1 MKIEIKIRYLILWL
15 FLLYFLPSPIYF
27 AIIYPKTISGDGG
40 MVYILPLF
48 VSFISMIATTF
59 FLFITNKLLQKK
71 VYVIPVFFFVI
82 LFSSG
87 ISLLLF
93 QNGGSIIMKS
103 FLISNA
109 ISLFITGVFSYY
121 QKDIYRALKGES

>member
-1 MKIEIKIRYLILWL
+1 MKIEIKIRHLILWL
-15 FLLYFLPSPIYF
+15 FLLYFLPSPFYF
-27 AIIYPKTISGDGG
+27 AIVYPKTISGDGG
-40 MVYILPLF
+40 IIYILPLF
-48 VSFISMIATTF
+48 VSFVSTILTLF
-59 FLFITNKLLQKK
+59 FLFITNKVLHKK

-93 QNGGSIIMKS
+93 QNDNSTIMKS

-109 ISLFITGVFSYY
+109 ISLFITGLFSYY
-121 QKDIYRALKGES
+121 QKDIYRALKGE